1 MFPPSMQ
8 DDSTSGNP
16 TSGKH
21 DPKAAQTSESR
32 DLMMGLPN
40 EANSQRQSNNR
51 IKRFAGE
58 SLVIAILRYLLWRQ
72 LQSV

>member
-1 MFPPSMQ
+1 
-8 DDSTSGNP
+8 
-16 TSGKH
+16 
-21 DPKAAQTSESR
+21 
-32 DLMMGLPN
+32 MMGLPN